1 MSQSGLQVSEIA
13 PGMLNFGEKKDWG
26 VAPEA
31 ARAIMAR
38 FCRLWAYVKDERPFN
53 DPSPPAARYLYSPDR
68 KGAHPQRHLKEYR
81 GVLHADSYAGFKE
94 LDRNGSVR
102 EAACRAHVRRTFFEA
117 AQAGH
122 APIATEAVQFIAGI
136 YAIEKAPRGGS
147 PDERKAV
154 RQEQAV
160 PKLTAL
166 KAWCEASQRRKNG
179 LFTGSDAGGERA
191 ADVLS
196 LVETARLNGLDPERY
211 LREVLTMIA
220 DHPFNRIGELL
231 PWNLERKAV

>member
-1 MSQSGLQVSEIA
+1 M
-13 PGMLNFGEKKDWG
+13 KDG
-26 VAPEA
+26 
-31 ARAIMAR
+31 
-38 FCRLWAYVKDERPFN
+38 RPFN
-53 DPSPPAARYLYSPDR
+53 DPSPPAVRYLYSPDR

-81 GVLHADSYAGFKE
+81 GMLHADGYAGFKA

-102 EAACRAHVRRTFFEA
+102 EAACRAHVRRKFFEA
-117 AQAGH
+117 VRAGH
-122 APIATEAVQFIAGI
+122 APIATEAVQSIAGI
-136 YAIEKAPRGGS
+136 YAIEKALRGGP

-166 KAWCEASQRRKNG
+166 KAWFEASQRRKNG

-196 LVETARLNGLDPERY
+196 LIETARLNRLDPAWY

-220 DHPFNRIGELL
+220 NHPINRIGEWL